1 MQTRNLSLISLAFT
15 PRHRY
20 ADSLDDMRARV
31 TLAYAVFLLLGAAF
45 AVVGGLVILGTRP
58 QGQGVA
64 LSALASAIIPLIVV
78 GLVHVG
84 RLRVAEGLLY
94 AVLTVIALIGV
105 RNGVADNNVLL
116 LSLSML
122 YAGLVWQWRG
132 TLLTMVIQI
141 VLIAVAATLQLRAPG
156 GLDSAT
162 ISLNVFVDLA
172 LIIGIGLIVG
182 GAASELKRAL
192 LYSSRIAAQLRAT
205 SEVAQRASAYI
216 DLNELLQQVV
226 TFIRDRFAFYHVQI
240 FMNDPEQR
248 FTNLVASTGEMG
260 AALLQRGYRLAV
272 GSQGIIGQAALLG
285 EPIQTSTEQDDEE
298 PINRRNERLAETRS
312 ELALPLI
319 ARDHVIGV
327 LHIQSTRPHAFN
339 QDDVDS
345 LSILAAHTSIAINNA
360 QLFQEQRSAL
370 NENRRLFI
378 EAEANLREIQLLN
391 RRLTGEAWESYLEAR
406 PDEVVGYTLSN
417 NQLRTDAVWT
427 GELEQAV
434 HNRQV
439 VITQNGT
446 QQVIAVPIEL
456 RGRAIGAIEVEV
468 SAGARQSDTLEM
480 LQSVAQRL
488 ALSVDNARLF
498 EQTQERAQQELQVNA
513 ISARLQAVNSM
524 DDLIRITVSELGQAL
539 GASEASIRLGL
550 NLLGGKQAGTSAP
563 NGHNGNN
570 GTGSHG

>member
-360 QLFQEQRSAL
+360 QLFQEQRTAL